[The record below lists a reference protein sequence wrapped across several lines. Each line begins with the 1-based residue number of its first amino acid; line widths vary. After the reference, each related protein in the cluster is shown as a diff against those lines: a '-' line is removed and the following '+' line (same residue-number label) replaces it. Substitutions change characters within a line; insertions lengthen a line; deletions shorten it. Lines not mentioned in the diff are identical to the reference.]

1 MDTAAVYVALSR
13 ATCIDDIYLRFPI
26 ALYDPA
32 RSRNNDIV
40 ALIEYFKR
48 LEQSTLAALNLD
60 PSKFAP
66 ATASLHQGEV
76 MGANPPQPSPNPKR
90 KRTGRHGTGATRRL
104 ARLMPNKDNNCF
116 LNSSIALALAA
127 YDAQPLP
134 DSSQCTPAAG
144 AFFSCLQLVRDAMF
158 GGSSLLERIL
168 VRITS
173 YLSCVPTASLVS
185 PISTHAPN
193 PPFNRH

>member
-1 MDTAAVYVALSR
+1 M
-13 ATCIDDIYLRFPI
+13 
-26 ALYDPA
+26 
-32 RSRNNDIV
+32 
-40 ALIEYFKR
+40 IEYFEL
-48 LEQSTLAALNLD
+48 LEQSTLAAFNVD
-60 PSKFAP
+60 PTKLRP
-66 ATASLHQGEV
+66 ATAPLRHGDVFSSDAPQS
-76 MGANPPQPSPNPKR
+76 PPFRKR
-90 KRTGRHGTGATRRL
+90 RRTGRHSAGATRRL